1 MGVFLLRQPKP
12 MSFRPPLLDYAKYF
26 ATLYGLVS
34 FDRREIV
41 LGALVAL
48 AIGAALLAG
57 LVRRGRRARPVDGLL
72 AAALLATALY
82 FATPDATAD
91 GAQLMDRLMLY
102 PWFLALLWL
111 GWAAVPVR
119 TVRRAALAL
128 ALVFLAASGL
138 RVAKYRQLDGW
149 LAEYHSAAQHVPR
162 GSTLLPMNLS
172 PWGPRAE
179 PWIYAPKP
187 LSHRVAPFTHAAG
200 WIVVEREGV
209 DLDNSQATTKHA
221 PVRFREG
228 RDPFRIL
235 PTSPYGMESEPPC
248 VDLSR
253 YAATGGRID
262 YVLLSGDAVTAG
274 LERCGAMLLLELQA
288 HWEPVFTSQP
298 RGFVQLWRPKQG

>member
-1 MGVFLLRQPKP
+1 MAVFLLRQPKP
-12 MSFRPPLLDYAKYF
+12 MSFRPPLLGYVKYF
-26 ATLYGLVS
+26 GTLYGLVS
-34 FDRREIV
+34 FDRREIL

-48 AIGAALLAG
+48 TVGAAMLAG
-57 LVRRGRRARPVDGLL
+57 LLRRGWRVRPVDGLL

-91 GAQLMDRLMLY
+91 GAQLTDRLMLY

-111 GWAAVPVR
+111 GW
-119 TVRRAALAL
+119 RAALAL
-128 ALVFLAASGL
+128 ALVFVAASAL

-149 LAEYHSAAQHVPR
+149 LAEYHSAAQHVPL

-172 PWGPRAE
+172 PWGQRAE
-179 PWIYAPKP
+179 PWIYARKL
-187 LSHRVAPFTHAAG
+187 LSYRVAPFTHAAG

-228 RDPFRIL
+228 RDPFRVL

-248 VDLSR
+248 VELSR

-274 LERCGAMLLLELQA
+274 LERCGAMLLMELQA
-288 HWEPVFTSQP
+288 GWEPVFTSQP
-298 RGFVQLWRPKQG
+298 RGFVQLWRPKAG